1 MMKCELLR
9 TLSILREMGQLGFCL
24 LGVQGLA
31 SQGKA
36 APCIPPTVRRYLEPR
51 MSPGILAKACMFS
64 LLTLFKCR
72 NPHGN
77 KKDKHFINKSTLLVI
92 VSFSKPS

>member
-1 MMKCELLR
+1 MMKYELLR

-24 LGVQGLA
+24 LNVQGLE
-31 SQGKA
+31 SQGKT
-36 APCIPPTVRRYLEPR
+36 APSILQRGRRYLEPR
-51 MSPGILAKACMFS
+51 MSPGILAKTCMFS

-77 KKDKHFINKSTLLVI
+77 KKR
-92 VSFSKPS
+92 